1 MTDIVERLRDEFKE
15 PSYTA
20 RFNLADA
27 ASEIETLRKQRDELL
42 EDLQII
48 ASVAHCG
55 GLGELNVDDVVMA
68 IRHRTTAYFRKDA
81 SDDTHREAIATVTGA
96 RNENRTRN

>member
-27 ASEIETLRKQRDELL
+27 ADEIKALRKQRDELL
-42 EDLQII
+42 EDLRII
-48 ASVAHCG
+48 ASVAYRG
-55 GLGELNVDDVVMA
+55 GLAELNGDDVLMA
-68 IRHRTTAYFRKDA
+68 IRHRTTPYFRKDA
-81 SDDTHREAIATVTGA
+81 SEDQHRAAIATVTG
-96 RNENRTRN
+96 ETK